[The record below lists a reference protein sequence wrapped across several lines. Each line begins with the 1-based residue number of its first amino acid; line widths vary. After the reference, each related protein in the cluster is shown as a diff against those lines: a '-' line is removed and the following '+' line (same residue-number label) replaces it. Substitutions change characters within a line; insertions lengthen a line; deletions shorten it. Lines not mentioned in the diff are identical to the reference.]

1 MLTES
6 KILCGFALCI
16 YTRPDVLF
24 LFIFSNYNFTISSAA
39 EGGQIN
45 NTSHIEES
53 MADSTKVWKC
63 NICNKVFDSWYILN
77 YHKLLEHSESKRPP
91 IGIG

>member
-1 MLTES
+1 MPLHNQ
-6 KILCGFALCI
+6 A
-16 YTRPDVLF
+16 
-24 LFIFSNYNFTISSAA
+24 
-39 EGGQIN
+39 QIN

-53 MADSTKVWKC
+53 MADSRKVWKC
-63 NICNKVFDSWYILN
+63 NICSKVFDSWYILN